1 MRIYYFIIKG
11 ANILKRLYG
20 LLGEKLGHSFSPQI
34 HSSIFKKLN
43 IDGYYHLFEVDKLDL
58 QQAVLGFKALKVKG
72 VNVTIPYKVDV
83 VKYLDDVSPEG
94 KNIGAINTI
103 CFKDGKTIGY
113 NTDYYGFGMMLDK
126 FNVKV
131 KGKNAVI
138 LGSGGASQAVL
149 QFLLDN
155 GVNEVTFATRNEEE
169 CRKKF
174 NKFKVISYDKIK
186 SLKDGGIVINCTPVG
201 MHPNVESSPLSKE
214 DVLKFTTVVDLIY
227 NPEETLLLKYAREQ
241 GIRGVNGLYM
251 LIGQA
256 VKAQELWNSII
267 INKETVDKIYEEI
280 K

>member
-11 ANILKRLYG
+11 ANILKKLYG
-20 LLGEKLGHSFSPQI
+20 LLGAKLGHSFSPQV
-34 HSSIFKKLN
+34 HSSIFKELN

-72 VNVTIPYKVDV
+72 VNVTIPYKVYV

-155 GVNEVTFATRNEEE
+155 GVNEVTFATRNEEQ
-169 CRKKF
+169 CKKKF
-174 NKFKVISYDKIK
+174 KEFKAIDYNKIK
-186 SLKDGGIVINCTPVG
+186 YLNNQDIVINCTPLG
-201 MHPNVESSPLSKE
+201 MYPNVESSPLSKE
-214 DVLKFTTVVDLIY
+214 DVSKFGTAIDLIY

-241 GIRGVNGLYM
+241 GIKGVNGLYM
-251 LIGQA
+251 LVGQA
-256 VKAQELWNSII
+256 IKAQELWNSII